1 MFVFRLQSVLDYRKN
16 IEQKILSEFS
26 EKKRQ
31 LDAET
36 QKLNNLI
43 IERVNLLDDL
53 RKMQDRHL
61 HADEI
66 ASYVSYIEQL
76 RDDEEKQKKVIID
89 VQEHVELIRKE
100 LLEAV
105 RKEKVMEKLKERHAE
120 EYEGVIRARE
130 QKNSDEMS
138 VLKFGRRQL

>member
-16 IEQKILSEFS
+16 IEEKILGEFS

-31 LDAET
+31 LEMEELR
-36 QKLNNLI
+36 LNNLI
-43 IERVNLLDDL
+43 MERENLIDEL
-53 RKMQDRHL
+53 RKMQERSL

-66 ASYVSYIEQL
+66 ARYVSYIEQV
-76 RDDEEKQKKVIID
+76 RDNEEKQKKVIAQ
-89 VQEHVELIRKE
+89 VKEQLEVIRKE

-105 RKEKVMEKLKERHAE
+105 RKEKVMEKLKERHTE
-120 EYEGVIRARE
+120 EYEGAMRALE

-138 VLKFGRRQL
+138 VLKFGRRQK

>member
-16 IEQKILSEFS
+16 IEEKILGEFS

-31 LDAET
+31 LET
-36 QKLNNLI
+36 EEFRLKNMITERENLI
-43 IERVNLLDDL
+43 DEL
-53 RKMQDRHL
+53 RKMQNVSL

-66 ASYVSYIEQL
+66 ACYVSYIEQV
-76 RDDEEKQKKVIID
+76 RESEEKQKKVITD
-89 VQEHVELIRKE
+89 VQEQLEGIRKA

-120 EYEGVIRARE
+120 EYEGAMRALE

-138 VLKFGRRQL
+138 VLKFGRRQK

>member
-1 MFVFRLQSVLDYRKN
+1 MFVFRFQSVLDYRKN
-16 IEQKILSEFS
+16 IEEKILGEFS

-31 LDAET
+31 LET
-36 QKLNNLI
+36 EEFRLKNMITERENLI
-43 IERVNLLDDL
+43 DEL
-53 RKMQDRHL
+53 RKMQNVSL

-66 ASYVSYIEQL
+66 ACYVSYIEQV
-76 RDDEEKQKKVIID
+76 RESEEKQKKVITD
-89 VQEHVELIRKE
+89 VQEQLEGIRKA

-120 EYEGVIRARE
+120 EYEGAMRALE

-138 VLKFGRRQL
+138 VLKFGRRQK